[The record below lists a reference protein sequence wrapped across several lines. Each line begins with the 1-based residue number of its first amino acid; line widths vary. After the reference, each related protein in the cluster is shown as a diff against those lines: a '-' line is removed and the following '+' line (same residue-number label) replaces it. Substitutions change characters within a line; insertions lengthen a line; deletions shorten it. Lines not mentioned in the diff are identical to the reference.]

1 MEAAAEH
8 GADAGKKSGGKTKII
23 AAVAV
28 VAVLAAGAAG
38 AVVGPKLLNRG
49 AKKATAAAHAEAEE
63 HGEGEEGAAPAGSA
77 EGAGE
82 AIGEVTEF
90 APIVVDTRSE
100 DGAIHHLKV
109 VLSVEIPEKVK
120 KEEFMKYAPR
130 AREAAIT
137 YLRSEPFEVIS
148 APAKFDDVRKELSK
162 RIVEAVGKKRV
173 SRVLVVDFVAQ

>member
-1 MEAAAEH
+1 MEATAEQ

-23 AAVAV
+23 AAVAI
-28 VAVLAAGAAG
+28 VAVLVAGAAG

-49 AKKATAAAHAEAEE
+49 SAKKAAAHAEA
-63 HGEGEEGAAPAGSA
+63 APAASA
-77 EGAGE
+77 E
-82 AIGEVTEF
+82 AIGETTEF

-109 VLSVEIPEKVK
+109 VLSVELAENVK

-137 YLRSEPFEVIS
+137 YLRSEPFEIIS
-148 APAKFDDVRKELSK
+148 APQRFEDVRKELSTRIIQAVGEK
-162 RIVEAVGKKRV
+162 RI

>member
-1 MEAAAEH
+1 MEAAAAAEH
-8 GADAGKKSGGKTKII
+8 GAEAKKGGGKTKII

-38 AVVGPKLLNRG
+38 AVVGPKLLSRG
-49 AKKATAAAHAEAEE
+49 KKTPAAAAAHAEE
-63 HGEGEEGAAPAGSA
+63 AAPAGSG
-77 EGAGE
+77 EAGE
-82 AIGEVTEF
+82 TIGETSEF

-100 DGAIHHLKV
+100 DGVIHHLKV
-109 VLSVEIPEKVK
+109 VISVELPETTK
-120 KEEFMKYAPR
+120 KEEFAKYAPR

-148 APAKFDDVRKELSK
+148 APAKFADVRKELSS
-162 RIVEAVGKKRV
+162 RVMEAVGEKRI

>member
-1 MEAAAEH
+1 MEATAEH
-8 GADAGKKSGGKTKII
+8 GAEAGKKPGGKTKII
-23 AAVAV
+23 AAIAL

-38 AVVGPKLLNRG
+38 AVVGPKLLSRG
-49 AKKATAAAHAEAEE
+49 SSKKAAAAHAAE
-63 HGEGEEGAAPAGSA
+63 AAPSA
-77 EGAGE
+77 EAAE
-82 AIGEVTEF
+82 AIGETSEF

-109 VLSVEIPEKVK
+109 VISVELPETVK

-137 YLRSEPFEVIS
+137 YLRSEPFEIIS
-148 APAKFDDVRKELSK
+148 APQKFEDVRKELST
-162 RIVEAVGKKRV
+162 RIIEAVGQKRI

>member
-1 MEAAAEH
+1 MEATAEH
-8 GADAGKKSGGKTKII
+8 GAEAGKKPGGKTKII
-23 AAVAV
+23 AAIAL

-38 AVVGPKLLNRG
+38 AVVGPKLLSRG
-49 AKKATAAAHAEAEE
+49 ASKKAAAAHAAE
-63 HGEGEEGAAPAGSA
+63 AAPAGSG
-77 EGAGE
+77 EGE
-82 AIGEVTEF
+82 AVGETSEF

-109 VLSVEIPEKVK
+109 VISVELRETVK

-137 YLRSEPFEVIS
+137 YLRSEPFEIIS
-148 APAKFDDVRKELSK
+148 APQKFEDVRKELST
-162 RIVEAVGKKRV
+162 RIIEAVGQKRI

>member
-1 MEAAAEH
+1 MEATAEH
-8 GADAGKKSGGKTKII
+8 GAEAGKKPGGKTKII

-49 AKKATAAAHAEAEE
+49 SSKKAAAAHVAE
-63 HGEGEEGAAPAGSA
+63 AAPAASG
-77 EGAGE
+77 EAGE
-82 AIGEVTEF
+82 AIGETSEF

-109 VLSVEIPEKVK
+109 VISVELSETTK

-130 AREAAIT
+130 AREAAIS
-137 YLRSEPFEVIS
+137 YLRSEPFEIIS
-148 APAKFDDVRKELSK
+148 APQKFEDVRKELST
-162 RIVEAVGKKRV
+162 RIIEAVGQKRV

>member
-23 AAVAV
+23 AVVAI

-49 AKKATAAAHAEAEE
+49 AKKATAAAHAEGEE
-63 HGEGEEGAAPAGSA
+63 HGEEGAEPAASG

-148 APAKFDDVRKELSK
+148 APQKFEDVRKELSA

>member
-1 MEAAAEH
+1 MEAAVEH
-8 GADAGKKSGGKTKII
+8 GAEAGTKKPGGKTKII

-28 VAVLAAGAAG
+28 VAVLVAGAAG

-49 AKKATAAAHAEAEE
+49 ASKAAAAHADE
-63 HGEGEEGAAPAGSA
+63 AAPAASA
-77 EGAGE
+77 EAGE
-82 AIGEVTEF
+82 AIGETTEF

-100 DGAIHHLKV
+100 DGTIHHLKV
-109 VLSVEIPEKVK
+109 VISVELPEKVK

-130 AREAAIT
+130 AREAAIS

-148 APAKFDDVRKELSK
+148 APAKFEDVRKELST
-162 RIVEAVGKKRV
+162 RIVEAVGEKRI